1 MEARLPR
8 IAQGSSADAAHTDS
22 VDGALTSTWPHQLS
36 HEPSLRVSDVLQI
49 IGNEFSTL
57 TPSKLR
63 FFDRQGLVSPLRTA
77 AGYRQYSAAD
87 VERLRFVLREQRD
100 HYRPL
105 SVIQDILAQLDTGT
119 LRQAI
124 TPREVAQDAADFVSA
139 QTLAALAGVEEQL
152 VAQMDAERLI
162 AETVPGGYDRQL
174 APVVTAVAQYVAAGG
189 DVRAA
194 RVLRNAAVREIDQAR
209 GSAAALSSSSDPGAV
224 QAMLADRAHAAS
236 ALFAAFAAND
246 ARA

>member
-1 MEARLPR
+1 MEARRPHL
-8 IAQGSSADAAHTDS
+8 ADVSHSAVSSEPTS
-22 VDGALTSTWPHQLS
+22 LTSTWPHQLS

-49 IGNEFSTL
+49 IGNEFATL

-63 FFDRQGLVSPLRTA
+63 FFDRQGLVRPLRTP

-105 SVIQDILAQLDTGT
+105 SVIQETLAQLDSGA

-124 TPREVAQDAADFVSA
+124 TPREVAQDSADFVSA
-139 QTLAALAGVEEQL
+139 TTLAALAGVDQSLVEE
-152 VAQMDAERLI
+152 MSSERLI

-189 DVRAA
+189 DLRAA
-194 RVLRNAAVREIDQAR
+194 RLVRNAAVREIDQAR
-209 GSAAALSSSSDPGAV
+209 GSAAALASASDAGAMA
-224 QAMLADRAHAAS
+224 AMLADRAHAAS
-236 ALFAAFAAND
+236 ALFAAFAADD
-246 ARA
+246 ARH